1 MPTDIEITIGKN
13 IAEAR
18 KALGWTQSDLA
29 KRSGLS
35 RSYVAR
41 IESFNAR
48 NVTSSRLHKIAATF
62 GVPTFMLM
70 MDKNDWKALV
80 DVIFP
85 DGPYRP
91 QDLIEKYLD
100 SEERISVEDV
110 ERIEAFSASPR
121 KGHRRT
127 AVAEINTEVSKVVG
141 RDPTVRNAPQESI
154 ERSMTAA
161 TGMATAM
168 IPSDPIVNGV
178 IAFLI
183 STHRSPSF

>member
-62 GVPTFMLM
+62 GVPPFMLM

-80 DVIFP
+80 DVVFP
-85 DGPYRP
+85 RWPL
-91 QDLIEKYLD
+91 Q
-100 SEERISVEDV
+100 
-110 ERIEAFSASPR
+110 
-121 KGHRRT
+121 T
-127 AVAEINTEVSKVVG
+127 A
-141 RDPTVRNAPQESI
+141 
-154 ERSMTAA
+154 
-161 TGMATAM
+161 
-168 IPSDPIVNGV
+168 
-178 IAFLI
+178 
-183 STHRSPSF
+183 